1 MIMTLHDLNML
12 PKTQLRQELEK
23 CCGSSAWVEKVMGF
37 FPIEDLVELLD
48 DAEDVWYK
56 CSPEDWKEAFSHH
69 PKIGDIDSLKK
80 KFASTA
86 NWAMG
91 EQSGTSTAS
100 EATIKALAKGNKEYE
115 DKFGYIF
122 IVCATG
128 KSADEMLAILESRLT
143 NDPNKEIEVAA
154 DEQNKIT
161 RLRLEKLLDE

>member
-1 MIMTLHDLNML
+1 MTLHELNML
-12 PKTQLRQELEK
+12 SKPQLRQELLK
-23 CCGSSAWVEKVMGF
+23 CCGSSAWVEKVISF
-37 FPIEDLVELLD
+37 FPFEDLVELLN
-48 DAEDVWYK
+48 DAEEQWYE

-69 PKIGDIDSLKK
+69 PKIGDIDSLKE

-91 EQSGTSTAS
+91 EQSGTNIAS
-100 EATIKALAKGNKEYE
+100 EETISALAKGNKEYE
-115 DKFGYIF
+115 AKFGYIF

-128 KSADEMLAILESRLT
+128 KSADEMLDILESRLP
-143 NDPNKEIEVAA
+143 NDPQEEIGIAA

>member
-1 MIMTLHDLNML
+1 MTLHELNML
-12 PKTQLRQELEK
+12 SKPQLRQELLK
-23 CCGSSAWVEKVMGF
+23 CCGSSGWVEKVMSF
-37 FPIEDLVELLD
+37 FPVEDMVELLN
-48 DAEDVWYK
+48 DAEEQWYQ

-100 EATIKALAKGNKEYE
+100 EETIRALAKANKEYE
-115 DKFGYIF
+115 EKFGYIF
-122 IVCATG
+122 IVCASG
-128 KSADEMLAILESRLT
+128 KSADEMLHILESRLP
-143 NDPNKEIEVAA
+143 NDPRKEIGIAA

>member
-1 MIMTLHDLNML
+1 MTLHDLNML
-12 PKTQLRQELEK
+12 PKPQLRQELLK
-23 CCGSSAWVEKVMGF
+23 CCGSSAWVEKVMSF
-37 FPIEDLVELLD
+37 FPIDDMVELLD
-48 DAEDVWYK
+48 DAEDEWYK

-100 EATIKALAKGNKEYE
+100 EETIKALAKGNKEYE
-115 DKFGYIF
+115 GKFGYIF

-128 KSADEMLAILESRLT
+128 KSADEMLAILNSRLP
-143 NDPNKEIEVAA
+143 NDPKKEIEIAA

-161 RLRLEKLLDE
+161 KLRLEKLLDE

>member
-1 MIMTLHDLNML
+1 ML
-12 PKTQLRQELEK
+12 PKSQLRNELLK
-23 CCGSSAWVEKVMGF
+23 CCGSSAWVEKVMNF
-37 FPIEDLVELLD
+37 FPIEDLVELLE
-48 DAEDVWYK
+48 DAEEEWYK

-86 NWAMG
+86 NWAMA
-91 EQSGTSTAS
+91 EQSGTSTSS
-100 EATIKALAKGNKEYE
+100 EETIKALAKGNKEYE

-128 KSADEMLAILESRLT
+128 KSADEMLSILQSRLP
-143 NDPNKEIEVAA
+143 NDPKKEIEIAA

>member
-1 MIMTLHDLNML
+1 M
-12 PKTQLRQELEK
+12 
-23 CCGSSAWVEKVMGF
+23 SF
-37 FPIEDLVELLD
+37 FPIDDMVELLD
-48 DAEDVWYK
+48 DAEDEWYK

-100 EATIKALAKGNKEYE
+100 EETIKALAKGNKEYE
-115 DKFGYIF
+115 GKFGYIF

-128 KSADEMLAILESRLT
+128 KSADEMLAILNSRLP
-143 NDPNKEIEVAA
+143 NDPKKEIEIAA

>member
-1 MIMTLHDLNML
+1 MTLHDLNML
-12 PKTQLRQELEK
+12 PKPQLRQELEK
-23 CCGSSAWVEKVMGF
+23 CCGSSAWVDKVMSF
-37 FPIEDLVELLD
+37 FPIDDLVELLD
-48 DAEDVWYK
+48 DAEDEWYK

-100 EATIKALAKGNKEYE
+100 EETIKALAKGNKEYE
-115 DKFGYIF
+115 EKFGYIF

-128 KSADEMLAILESRLT
+128 KSADEMLAILNSRLP
-143 NDPNKEIEVAA
+143 NDPKKEIEIAA